1 MNEKQQIWT
10 KTQCGILKTY
20 LDGIP
25 VLTDQEAEMI
35 AGYIQVVAK
44 VAKGCERDV
53 CNALFDVVEP
63 YQRKAEE
70 MFRNEG

>member
-1 MNEKQQIWT
+1 MNEKQQNWT
-10 KTQCGILKTY
+10 KTQCNILKTY
-20 LDGIP
+20 LDSIP
-25 VLTDQEAEMI
+25 GLTDQEAETI

-44 VAKGCERDV
+44 VAKGCEKEV

-70 MFRNEG
+70 MMRNGN